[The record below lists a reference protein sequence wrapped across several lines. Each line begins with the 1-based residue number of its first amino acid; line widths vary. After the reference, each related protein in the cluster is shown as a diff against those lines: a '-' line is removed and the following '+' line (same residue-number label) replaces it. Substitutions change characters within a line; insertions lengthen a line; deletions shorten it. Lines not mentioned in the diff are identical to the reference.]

1 MVGTSSD
8 IWRLSAVDQAAGI
21 RGRRFSAM
29 EAVASSVARM
39 GAVNGKLNAVVVD
52 LSNKAMD
59 AAKAADDAVARGAP
73 LGALHGV
80 PVTVKT
86 NVDVAGEANSNGVP
100 ALKDNVVAADAPVV
114 ANLRKAGAILIGLT
128 NTPEFSMRGFTENPL
143 YGRTNN
149 PWDPAITCGGSS
161 GGAGAA
167 VASGIGAVAHGN
179 DIGGSLRWPAFC
191 NGVATIK
198 PTQGR
203 IPAFN
208 PSATAERPLLAQLM
222 SSQGPLCREV
232 RDVRLAL
239 GAMSQRD
246 PRDPWWVPAPL
257 DGPPLARPLKVA
269 VVDVPAGYDVHP
281 AIARTLS
288 DAADMLRDAGYV
300 VEQRAAPD
308 IERPLDLWFDLLN
321 TETEHLQM
329 ETYRKLA
336 SPDFLYVY
344 GEYFKL
350 GTLQDVKG
358 YAAGMAERSRHVRN
372 WMLFLED
379 YPVVLTPLCLQPSW
393 GPRADLDGDTR
404 AVFRSFLFQTGLNF
418 LGLPCAVVP
427 SGMHG
432 SHPIGVQ
439 IVTGRYRE
447 DLALDAAEAI
457 EKRAGI
463 MAKRLWERG

>member
-1 MVGTSSD
+1 MAGTTSE

-21 RGRRFSAM
+21 RGRRFSSV
-29 EAVASSVARM
+29 EAVSSSIARM
-39 GAVNGKLNAVVVD
+39 GAVNSKLNAVVVD
-52 LSNKAMD
+52 LGDKAME
-59 AAKAADDAVARGAP
+59 AARAADDAVARGTP
-73 LGALHGV
+73 LGPLHGV

-100 ALKDNVVAADAPVV
+100 ALKDNIVAADAPVV
-114 ANLRKAGAILIGLT
+114 ANLRKAGAVIIGLT

-143 YGRTNN
+143 YGRTVN
-149 PWDPAITCGGSS
+149 PWDAGITCGGSS

-167 VASGIGAVAHGN
+167 VAAGIGAVAHGN

-208 PSATAERPLLAQLM
+208 PSAPAERPLLAQLM
-222 SSQGPLCREV
+222 STQGPLCREV
-232 RDVRLAL
+232 RDVRLSLA
-239 GAMSQRD
+239 AMAQRD

-257 DGPPLARPLKVA
+257 EGPQLPRPLKVA
-269 VVDVPAGYDVHP
+269 VAEIPAGFDIHP
-281 AIARTLS
+281 AIAKTMA
-288 DAADMLRDAGYV
+288 DAAGMLKDAGYI
-300 VEQRAAPD
+300 VEERAVPD
-308 IERPLDLWFDLLN
+308 IVRPLDLWFNLLN

-329 ETYRKLA
+329 ETYKKYG

-344 GEYFKL
+344 AEYFKL

-358 YAAGMAERSRHVRN
+358 YAAGMAERSRHVRD

-379 YPVVLTPLCLQPSW
+379 FPLVLTPLCLQPSW
-393 GPRADLDGDTR
+393 GPRADLDGDTP

-432 SHPIGVQ
+432 SHPVGVQ
-439 IVTGRYRE
+439 IVSSRFRE

-463 MAKRLWERG
+463 MAKRLWERV